1 MTKKKGYRRPHN
13 YSVEGY
19 DREAARERRRKRRR
33 RVVLIE
39 QLVVVFLLLIAV
51 GGAFLLTS
59 SLKSHALSRNKKTSN
74 ELNTHCVNT
83 LNEAVNCLNNN
94 SVTLDTTEYCIK
106 VLCSKPNMPETFT
119 VLDAIQKREV
129 GCKDWSKVDFDKYI
143 HLLKTMIRIYDER
156 PTEELKVEIAKF
168 ASPGFEEYTMNMT
181 QVSEMLEIYDELK
194 KCGIEGEYSELEACI
209 DDALAKLDMFAPAFD
224 IFESGIYLPI
234 KDFMQSEDY
243 ISLRDEF
250 LEGRNSEWEGSTY
263 IPVSREMIN
272 IKHSEDKGYTFSFPD
287 FEDDEQSSGVI
298 NIWAVNQQD
307 DGVQRLAISYE
318 PPRIDG
324 EYYPHNTYEFIYLY
338 SNVKIDGE
346 YVPMM
351 NYRFETRTLTE
362 EGENTVVIGDWG
374 GEHEWTD
381 DF

>member
-1 MTKKKGYRRPHN
+1 MTKKNVHRRPNN

-39 QLVVVFLLLIAV
+39 RLVVVFFLLIVV
-51 GGAFLLTS
+51 GGTFLLIS
-59 SLKSHALSRNKKTSN
+59 SIKSHAFARTKEPSD
-74 ELNTHCVNT
+74 ELNKHCVNV
-83 LNEAVNCLNNN
+83 LNEAVNSLNNN
-94 SVTLDTTEYCIK
+94 TVTLDTVDYCIK
-106 VLCSKPNMPETFT
+106 VLCSKPDMPETFT
-119 VLDAIQKREV
+119 VLDAIQKREI
-129 GCKDWSKVDFDKYI
+129 GCKDWSEVDFEKYI
-143 HLLKTMIRIYDER
+143 NLLQNLIRIYDER
-156 PTEELKVEIAKF
+156 PTEELKNEIARF
-168 ASPGFEEYTMNMT
+168 ALPGFEEYTMNMT
-181 QVSEMLEIYDELK
+181 QVSELLEIYAILERY
-194 KCGIEGEYSELEACI
+194 GIEGEYSTLETCI
-209 DDALAKLDMFAPAFD
+209 DDALAKRDMFAPAFD

-234 KDFMQSEDY
+234 KDFMQSEEY

-250 LEGRNSEWEGSTY
+250 LEGRNTEWEGATY

-272 IKHSEDKGYTFSFPD
+272 IMYSEDKGYTFSFPD
-287 FEDDEQSSGVI
+287 FEDGEQSSGVI